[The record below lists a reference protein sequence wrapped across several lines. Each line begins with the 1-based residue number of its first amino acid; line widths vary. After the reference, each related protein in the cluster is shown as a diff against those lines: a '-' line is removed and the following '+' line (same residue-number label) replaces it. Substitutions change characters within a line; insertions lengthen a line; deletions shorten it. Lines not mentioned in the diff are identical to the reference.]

1 MTSPVN
7 RLLARILRA
16 NLLSGAAYL
25 AVSVV
30 DSVTAILVPATLAA
44 VVDAALG
51 RAASSAPLVLMAVL
65 LVLATGAEAAREL
78 IGVRTSTKAGARLR
92 HLLVGHVLRLDGSSR
107 NRFPAGDLLTRLVE
121 GTAETARLVPV
132 VVGTV
137 VSALTSV
144 AGVVAL
150 FVIDHRVGLVFVLG
164 APVVWLLARGFF
176 RRTAELT
183 TEYQQHQGKLATRMV
198 DALSG
203 VRSIRATGTVEQEI
217 GRVLAPLPA
226 LRAHG
231 VRFWLAQRDM
241 GWRLALVGPALQ
253 IGALATAGYG
263 VSTGTVTPGGLIAI
277 TGYLGFAMGIFRQ
290 ASVLAQFGRVRGS
303 ADRLAEVLSAPA
315 SKSGQARFPDGGG
328 VVTIEGVRVLDGDR
342 VVLDGVDLKIPAG
355 SSAAVVGRSGV
366 GKSALAA
373 VVGGLRT
380 PDSGR
385 VLVDGVDLADA
396 DPDELR
402 EVVACAFE
410 RPVLLGRT
418 VRDAVAYGDRGVAAA
433 AVSDALRDSSSASFV
448 ARLPDRELTRTADL
462 RLSGG
467 ESQRLG
473 LARAF
478 CREPRVLVL
487 DDALSSVDTVTEA
500 RISLALERRHWT
512 RLVVAHRMSTAAR
525 ADRVIWLDDG
535 RVAAVGTHQ
544 DLLARRGYR
553 ELFGHQD
560 EDVDVEVP
568 A

>member
-1 MTSPVN
+1 MALPVN
-7 RLLARILRA
+7 RLLIRILRA

-25 AVSVV
+25 TVSIV
-30 DSVTAILVPATLAA
+30 DSATAILIPVTLAA

-51 RAASSAPLVLMAVL
+51 HTATSAPLVWMAVL
-65 LVLATGAEAAREL
+65 LVLATGAEAWREL
-78 IGVRTSTKAGARLR
+78 IGVRTSTRASARLR
-92 HLLVGHVLRLDGSSR
+92 HHLAGHVLRLDGSSR
-107 NRFPAGDLLTRLVE
+107 NRLPAGDLLTRLVE

-144 AGVVAL
+144 AGVLAL
-150 FVIDHRVGLVFVLG
+150 FMIDYRVGLVFVLG
-164 APVVWLLARGFF
+164 APAVWWLAKGFF

-198 DALSG
+198 DALCG
-203 VRSIRATGTVEQEI
+203 VRTIRATGTVEQEI

-241 GWRLALVGPALQ
+241 GWRLALVAPALQ
-253 IGALATAGYG
+253 IGALAVAGYG
-263 VSTGTVTPGGLIAI
+263 VSTGTVTPGGLVAI

-290 ASVLAQFGRVRGS
+290 AAVLAQFGRVRGS
-303 ADRLAEVLSAPA
+303 AERLVEVLCAPV
-315 SKSGQARFPDGGG
+315 SKSGESLFPEGGG
-328 VVTIEGVRVLDGDR
+328 VVTIEGVRVSDGDR
-342 VVLDGVDLKIPAG
+342 VVLDEVDLEIPAG
-355 SSAAVVGRSGV
+355 SSAAVVGRSGA

-373 VVGGLRT
+373 VAGGLRT

-385 VLVDGVDLADA
+385 VLIDGVDLADA
-396 DPDELR
+396 DPARLR
-402 EVVACAFE
+402 EVVAYAFE

-418 VRDAVAYGDRGVAAA
+418 VRDAVGYGDRGVDPAAIT
-433 AVSDALRDSSSASFV
+433 DALRDSNSASFV
-448 ARLPDRELTRTADL
+448 ARLPDRELTRVGEL

-478 CREPRVLVL
+478 CRETRVLIL

-500 RISLALERRHWT
+500 QISQALERRHWT

-525 ADRVIWLDDG
+525 ADKVIWLDDG

-553 ELFGHQD
+553 ELFGH
-560 EDVDVEVP
+560 EGANVVEVP